1 MDGGRR
7 DPEVALHVGFGGRPF
22 VDGRVGVNEG
32 EILALLFGEARPRKG
47 VTRDR
52 VSIHQGSFRGGSPD
66 EHTLACRIEP
76 RRA

>member
-1 MDGGRR
+1 MRPWRSSVRTIWWTEGRR
-7 DPEVALHVGFGGRPF
+7 DPEVALHVGFGGRLF

-52 VSIHQGSFRGGSPD
+52 VSIHQG
-66 EHTLACRIEP
+66 
-76 RRA
+76 